1 MKRQLS
7 VLDVR
12 VLLPKEPESMRARTR
27 VGFTLI
33 ELLVVI
39 AIIAV
44 LIALLLPAVQ
54 SAREAARRAQ
64 CTNNLKQIGLAMHN
78 YHTSQNVFPLGV
90 SASNNSWNANNGCS
104 AQVTWNGWSVHAM
117 LLPYLEATPV
127 YNAINF
133 SFDPLV
139 CNSQNF
145 QNTAFLTVIPGFLC
159 PSDPFSGKKT
169 GFINNYCGS
178 LGTTIGIIQSYG
190 TDGIGVFGY
199 QIPHGI
205 SDIIDG
211 SSNTIAFA
219 EALVGDT
226 CGSSSLKNDVYP
238 GNGVAIAGYCWTYNA
253 ESNANYYL
261 QTALPSC
268 TAAWQT
274 IRVSGSNGSGTLGCN
289 RGNYWGWG
297 AEAMTLFNTIVPPNS
312 TQYGWGYCR
321 SGCNGCCGG
330 NPCYLA
336 DHSEIANANSQHP
349 GGANVLLGD
358 GSVRFVKSSISIQT
372 WWALGTRIGGE
383 VVSADSY

>member
-1 MKRQLS
+1 
-7 VLDVR
+7 
-12 VLLPKEPESMRARTR
+12 MRSRFRA
-27 VGFTLI
+27 GFTLI

-78 YHTSQNVFPLGV
+78 YHTSYGTFPLGV
-90 SASNNSWNANNGCS
+90 SASNNTWNSAHCGCS
-104 AQVTWNGWSVHAM
+104 ALITWNGWSVHSM

-133 SFDPLV
+133 AFDPLV
-139 CNSQNF
+139 CSSGSRFN
-145 QNTAFLTVIPGFLC
+145 NTAFLTVIPGFLC

-178 LGTTIGIIQSYG
+178 LGTTIGVVQNYG
-190 TDGIGVFGY
+190 QNSIGVFSY
-199 QIPHGI
+199 QIPYGL
-205 SDIIDG
+205 SDIPDG
-211 SSNTIAFA
+211 SSNTVAFA

-226 CGSSSLKNDVYP
+226 CGGNTLKNDTYR
-238 GNGVAIAGYCWTYNA
+238 GDGVAIAGYDWNYNA
-253 ESNANYYL
+253 ASNANYYL

-268 TAAWQT
+268 NAGWKT
-274 IRVSGSNGSGTLGCN
+274 IATTGSDSNATLGCN

-297 AEAMTLFNTIVPPNS
+297 AEAMSLFNTIVPPSSN
-312 TQYGWGYCR
+312 QYQWSFCR
-321 SGCNGCCGG
+321 SGCNGCCSG
-330 NPCYLA
+330 NPCNLA
-336 DHSEIANANSQHP
+336 DHGEIANANSQHP
-349 GGANVLLGD
+349 GGCNVLLAD
-358 GSVRFVKSSISIQT
+358 GSVRFMKSSLAIQV

-383 VVSADSY
+383 VISSDSY

>member
-1 MKRQLS
+1 
-7 VLDVR
+7 
-12 VLLPKEPESMRARTR
+12 
-27 VGFTLI
+27 LI

-78 YHTSQNVFPLGV
+78 YHTAYGTFPIGV
-90 SASNNSWNANNGCS
+90 SASNNTWNVAHCGCS
-104 AQVTWNGWSVHAM
+104 AQITWNGWSVHSM
-117 LLPYLEATPV
+117 LLPYLEASPV

-133 SFDPLV
+133 AFDPLV
-139 CNSQNF
+139 CSSGGKWN
-145 QNTAFLTVIPGFLC
+145 NTAFLTVIPGFLC

-178 LGTTIGIIQSYG
+178 IGTSIGVVQNWGGNS
-190 TDGIGVFGY
+190 IGVFSY
-199 QIPHGI
+199 QVPYGL
-205 SDIIDG
+205 SDITDG
-211 SSNTIAFA
+211 SSNTIAFS

-226 CGSSSLKNDVYP
+226 CSGGKTDTYR

-253 ESNANYYL
+253 ETNANYYL

-268 TAAWQT
+268 NAQWSMIATT
-274 IRVSGSNGSGTLGCN
+274 GSSGSGTLGCN

-297 AEAMTLFNTIVPPNS
+297 AEAMSLFNTIVPPNS
-312 TQYGWGYCR
+312 QQYQWSFCR

-349 GGANVLLGD
+349 GGGNFALGD
-358 GSVRFVKSSISIQT
+358 GSVRFLKSSISIQT
-372 WWALGTRIGGE
+372 YWALGTRIGGE
-383 VVSADSY
+383 VISADSY